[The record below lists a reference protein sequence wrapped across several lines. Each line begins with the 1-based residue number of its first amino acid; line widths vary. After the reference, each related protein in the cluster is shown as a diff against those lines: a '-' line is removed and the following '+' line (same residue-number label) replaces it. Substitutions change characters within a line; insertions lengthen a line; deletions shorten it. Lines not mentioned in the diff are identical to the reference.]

1 MFGSKNRG
9 TVIAKGLKIV
19 GTVTAEGLVEVNG
32 RVDGEL
38 HCTSLVISRG
48 AHVAGTIAAGRVVVD
63 GNVEGPIQG
72 GDVILKSKAHV
83 VGDIH
88 HQSLSIESGA
98 FFDGRS
104 VHAGRAPT
112 DRRRSG
118 PRASGSISGRFG
130 RSLPARGRQRPRRK
144 RTPRHRAGSWPRS
157 SKPAFLSVPEEA
169 KWRVLSALASAPW
182 FGEQERT
189 PYLIVDVGL
198 FVADGIDDARKHR

>member
-1 MFGSKNRG
+1 MFGSKNCG

-63 GNVEGPIQG
+63 GRVEGPIQG

-104 VHAGRAPT
+104 VHASRANGQAT
-112 DRRRSG
+112 EE
-118 PRASGSISGRFG
+118 ASGSISVRFV
-130 RSLPARGRQRPRRK
+130 RLPQARGRERPPLKNASAPRRK
-144 RTPRHRAGSWPRS
+144 
-157 SKPAFLSVPEEA
+157 
-169 KWRVLSALASAPW
+169 LA
-182 FGEQERT
+182 E
-189 PYLIVDVGL
+189 I
-198 FVADGIDDARKHR
+198 

>member
-104 VHAGRAPT
+104 VHASRANEQAAERIESERL
-112 DRRRSG
+112 DKRSV
-118 PRASGSISGRFG
+118 RQIASG
-130 RSLPARGRQRPRRK
+130 AREAAAATDDNASAPRRK
-144 RTPRHRAGSWPRS
+144 
-157 SKPAFLSVPEEA
+157 
-169 KWRVLSALASAPW
+169 LA
-182 FGEQERT
+182 E
-189 PYLIVDVGL
+189 I
-198 FVADGIDDARKHR
+198 

>member
-38 HCTSLVISRG
+38 HCTSLIISRG

-63 GNVEGPIQG
+63 GVVEGPIQG
-72 GDVILKSKAHV
+72 GDVLLKSKAHV

-104 VHAGRAPT
+104 IHAGRANGQAAERAE
-112 DRRRSG
+112 DGRIEKRSVRQIAAG
-118 PRASGSISGRFG
+118 RKAATAADENAS
-130 RSLPARGRQRPRRK
+130 APRRK
-144 RTPRHRAGSWPRS
+144 
-157 SKPAFLSVPEEA
+157 
-169 KWRVLSALASAPW
+169 LA
-182 FGEQERT
+182 E
-189 PYLIVDVGL
+189 I
-198 FVADGIDDARKHR
+198 

>member
-63 GNVEGPIQG
+63 GTVEGPIQG

-104 VHAGRAPT
+104 VHAARANGQVERAEADRVEKRSVRQIAAGARETTPT
-112 DRRRSG
+112 AEENPS
-118 PRASGSISGRFG
+118 S
-130 RSLPARGRQRPRRK
+130 PRRK
-144 RTPRHRAGSWPRS
+144 
-157 SKPAFLSVPEEA
+157 
-169 KWRVLSALASAPW
+169 LA
-182 FGEQERT
+182 E
-189 PYLIVDVGL
+189 I
-198 FVADGIDDARKHR
+198 

>member
-32 RVDGEL
+32 RIDGEL

-83 VGDIH
+83 VSDIH

-104 VHAGRAPT
+104 IHAARAT
-112 DRRRSG
+112 NGQAIERADSERIDKRSVRQIAAG
-118 PRASGSISGRFG
+118 ARETATATEDAS
-130 RSLPARGRQRPRRK
+130 APRRK
-144 RTPRHRAGSWPRS
+144 
-157 SKPAFLSVPEEA
+157 
-169 KWRVLSALASAPW
+169 LA
-182 FGEQERT
+182 E
-189 PYLIVDVGL
+189 I
-198 FVADGIDDARKHR
+198 

>member
-32 RVDGEL
+32 RIDGEL

-104 VHAGRAPT
+104 IHARANSQAAE
-112 DRRRSG
+112 RAENERIEKRSVRQIATG
-118 PRASGSISGRFG
+118 ARETASQAEEILSPPR
-130 RSLPARGRQRPRRK
+130 K
-144 RTPRHRAGSWPRS
+144 
-157 SKPAFLSVPEEA
+157 K
-169 KWRVLSALASAPW
+169 LA
-182 FGEQERT
+182 E
-189 PYLIVDVGL
+189 I
-198 FVADGIDDARKHR
+198 